1 MEKNKANKF
10 SVKTA
15 YQVALRLHHLQT
27 GEHSLAS
34 MDWKMWKIVWS
45 LNVPPK
51 VRNFIWWASSKILPT
66 KANLV
71 KKKVQVDPI
80 YTVCGQ
86 HEVTTGHILWE
97 CPLTRNMWVLV
108 RGRI

>member
-51 VRNFIWWASSKILPT
+51 VRNFIS
-66 KANLV
+66 
-71 KKKVQVDPI
+71 
-80 YTVCGQ
+80 
-86 HEVTTGHILWE
+86 
-97 CPLTRNMWVLV
+97 
-108 RGRI
+108 